1 MTRCMR
7 NGSNYS
13 NTIRPLYISKIIME
27 NTGDESYIT
36 TPQILEKLET
46 DYGIN
51 PNRQYIKYDVE
62 ELIQLGFE
70 IEITRGVSNQYRYA
84 GRAFDTAELRILID
98 AVVSSKSLSRQ
109 KSLALAKK
117 ITGLSGGI
125 ESYALARSIDV
136 GQRVKSPNESIYY
149 ITDAVN
155 KAISLECKIAFF
167 YYEYTNLKTKR
178 LKNRGRAY
186 YFSPY
191 RMLWDGDFYYMIGY
205 SDKHKKVASFRV
217 DRIEKIPVVLEAE
230 EAVPVPADF
239 DLNDFIN
246 SMPRMLDSSR
256 EEVTL
261 EFDNSVVSAVYD
273 RFGYDVEV
281 KSLRNSRSSITVLT
295 ATGPVLYSWIA
306 GFAGRMKLV
315 ASEETMAEYRDMLTK
330 ALSA

>member
-1 MTRCMR
+1 
-7 NGSNYS
+7 
-13 NTIRPLYISKIIME
+13 
-27 NTGDESYIT
+27 
-36 TPQILEKLET
+36 
-46 DYGIN
+46 
-51 PNRQYIKYDVE
+51 
-62 ELIQLGFE
+62 
-70 IEITRGVSNQYRYA
+70 
-84 GRAFDTAELRILID
+84 
-98 AVVSSKSLSRQ
+98 
-109 KSLALAKK
+109 
-117 ITGLSGGI
+117 
-125 ESYALARSIDV
+125 
-136 GQRVKSPNESIYY
+136 
-149 ITDAVN
+149 
-155 KAISLECKIAFF
+155 
-167 YYEYTNLKTKR
+167 
-178 LKNRGRAY
+178 
-186 YFSPY
+186 
-191 RMLWDGDFYYMIGY
+191 MIGY

-217 DRIEKIPVVLEAE
+217 DRIEKIPVVLETE

-281 KSLRNSRSSITVLT
+281 KSLRNSRSSITILT